1 MKPTIKERKLAAK
14 HQNVNISDKK
24 SIKILKARD
33 KVSDWNDSV
42 SNACLKSAD
51 KEIKDL
57 EEIIKIQENTI
68 KNEKIVSN
76 NILNR
81 LYDQEQII
89 IDWKY
94 SYRLLEWKYA
104 KALEDIRFLDHY
116 IKQKEIKKEKNENK
130 K

>member
-1 MKPTIKERKLAAK
+1 MKTQEL
-14 HQNVNISDKK
+14 
-24 SIKILKARD
+24 
-33 KVSDWNDSV
+33 
-42 SNACLKSAD
+42 
-51 KEIKDL
+51 L
-57 EEIIKIQENTI
+57 EKIIKIQERTI

-81 LYDQEQII
+81 WYDQEQIVT
-89 IDWKY
+89 DWKY

-116 IKQKEIKKEKNENK
+116 IKQKEIKKEKNVNK